1 MLDLKPLLNAVRQAA
16 ALTRRVQVLNAAGMM
31 KEGEPVTIADYGSQ
45 AILCHAINALYPD
58 DAVLAEESGEQ
69 FQELVG
75 ESDRELITS
84 LVAEILQ
91 QPVSQDDLIQWMN
104 SGRGHE
110 AERTWVIDPVDGT
123 KGFIAARRYC
133 IACGV
138 LEEGLPAAGIL
149 CCPGYPAGQSTGLL
163 FFAERGVAQMEKLEG
178 GGKTYRIA
186 VSSQPKGL
194 SNIRA
199 VESVESDH
207 ADHEGMLEVFKA
219 AGFIN
224 PKLERIDSQ
233 DKYGMVACGDADVYV
248 RLPKGGKAHK
258 VWDHAAGVA
267 IVQAAGGV
275 VTDLD
280 GSLLDF
286 SLGRTLANNKGMVV
300 TSGGKLHDRL
310 LEALAA
316 TGHA

>member
-1 MLDLKPLLNAVRQAA
+1 MPDLKPLLNAVRQAA
-16 ALTRRVQVLNAAGMM
+16 ALTRRVQALNSAGMM

-45 AILCHAINALYPD
+45 AILCHAITTLHPD

-69 FQELVG
+69 FQALVS

-84 LVAEILQ
+84 LVAEVLGR
-91 QPVSQDDLIQWMN
+91 PVSQDDLIRWMN
-104 SGRGHE
+104 GGRDRQ
-110 AERTWVIDPVDGT
+110 AERVWVIDPVDGT

-138 LEEGLPAAGIL
+138 LEQGVPAAGIL

-178 GGKTYRIA
+178 GKTYRIA
-186 VSSQPKGL
+186 VSAQPNGL

-286 SLGRTLANNKGMVV
+286 SLGRTLAHNKGMVV
-300 TSGGKLHDRL
+300 TSGGTLHDRL
-310 LEALAA
+310 LDALAA

>member
-1 MLDLKPLLNAVRQAA
+1 MPDLKPILKAVRQAA
-16 ALTRRVQVLNAAGMM
+16 VLTRRVQALNASGLM

-45 AILCHAINALYPD
+45 AILCRAINALYPD
-58 DAVLAEESGEQ
+58 DGMLAEESGEQ
-69 FQELVG
+69 FQALVS
-75 ESDRELITS
+75 ENDRVLIAS
-84 LVAEILQ
+84 LVSDVLA
-91 QPVSQDDLIQWMN
+91 QPVTQDDLTQWMN
-104 SGRGHE
+104 AGRDRQS
-110 AERTWVIDPVDGT
+110 ERTWVIDPVDGT

-138 LEEGLPAAGIL
+138 LEQGIPAAGIL
-149 CCPGYPAGQSTGLL
+149 CCPGYPAGQTTGLL
-163 FFAERGVAQMEKLEG
+163 FFTEGGAARVEKLE

-186 VSSQPKGL
+186 VSPQPKGL
-194 SNIRA
+194 TNIRA
-199 VESVESDH
+199 VESVENDH
-207 ADHEGMLEVFKA
+207 ADHDGMLAVFKA

-286 SLGRTLANNKGMVV
+286 SLGRTLARNKGMVV

-316 TGHA
+316 LT